1 MNAYAA
7 IVLTALLVGFVI
19 ERAADWLNLRALT
32 PEPPPE
38 FRDLYDDERY
48 RRAQEYLRARTRFGI
63 VTASFDLVLLLA
75 FWFAGG
81 FGWLDRVV
89 RALVDGP
96 ILRGLLFLGAL
107 GLGRLVIG
115 LPFRWWSTFVVE
127 ARFGFNRTTPRTF
140 WGDAVKGLGLAVLLG
155 TPLLVVVLW
164 LFEAT
169 GDRAWLWGWLVAA
182 LYLVGV
188 ELVAPTWI
196 MPLFNR
202 FTPLAGA
209 LRDTILSYARSVG
222 FPLEGVFVIDGSRRS
237 TKANAFFTGF
247 GRHKRIAL
255 FDTLVET
262 LQPDEVVAV
271 VAHEV
276 GHYKRRHVLQG
287 TVLGIVHLGAM
298 FFLLSVVLA
307 RRPIFE
313 AFFVD
318 EPSVWAGLV
327 LFGLLA
333 APVEL
338 VLSVL
343 LHAWSR
349 RNEYA
354 ADRFAVET
362 TGAGE
367 RLATALKRLS
377 ADSLSHLTPHPLYVA
392 LHYSHPPLLAR
403 IQALRGGH

>member
-1 MNAYAA
+1 VNAYGA
-7 IVLTALLVGFVI
+7 IVLVALLVGFVL
-19 ERAADWLNLRALT
+19 ERVADWLNLRALT

-38 FRDLYDDERY
+38 FRDLYDRERY
-48 RRAQEYLRARTRFGI
+48 ARAREYLGARTRFGI
-63 VTASFDLVLLLA
+63 VTAAIDLVLLLA
-75 FWFAGG
+75 VWFAGG
-81 FGWLDRVV
+81 FGWVDRLA
-89 RALVDGP
+89 RALADGP
-96 ILRGLLFLGAL
+96 ILRGLIFLGTL
-107 GLGRLVIG
+107 GLGRFVLT
-115 LPFRWWSTFVVE
+115 LPLRWWSTFVVE

-140 WGDAVKGLGLAVLLG
+140 WTDAAKGLILAILLG
-155 TPLLVVVLW
+155 TPLLTVVLW
-164 LFEAT
+164 LFETT
-169 GDRAWLWGWLVAA
+169 GDRAWLWCWLVAA

-188 ELVAPTWI
+188 ELVAPSWI
-196 MPLFNR
+196 LPLFNR
-202 FTPLAGA
+202 FTPLAGT
-209 LRDTILSYARSVG
+209 LRETILAYARSVG

-247 GRHKRIAL
+247 GRRKRIAL

-298 FFLLSVVLA
+298 LFLLAWILP
-307 RRPIFE
+307 RRALFE

-338 VLSVL
+338 VLSVV

-367 RLATALKRLS
+367 RLASALKRLS
-377 ADSLSHLTPHPLYVA
+377 ADSHAHLTPHPFYVA
-392 LHYSHPPLLAR
+392 LHYSHPPVLAR
-403 IQALRGGH
+403 IRALHGEA

>member
-1 MNAYAA
+1 
-7 IVLTALLVGFVI
+7 
-19 ERAADWLNLRALT
+19 
-32 PEPPPE
+32 
-38 FRDLYDDERY
+38 
-48 RRAQEYLRARTRFGI
+48 
-63 VTASFDLVLLLA
+63 
-75 FWFAGG
+75 
-81 FGWLDRVV
+81 
-89 RALVDGP
+89 
-96 ILRGLLFLGAL
+96 
-107 GLGRLVIG
+107 
-115 LPFRWWSTFVVE
+115 
-127 ARFGFNRTTPRTF
+127 
-140 WGDAVKGLGLAVLLG
+140 
-155 TPLLVVVLW
+155 
-164 LFEAT
+164 
-169 GDRAWLWGWLVAA
+169 
-182 LYLVGV
+182 VGV

-196 MPLFNR
+196 LPLFNR
-202 FTPLAGA
+202 FTPLDGA
-209 LRDTILSYARSVG
+209 LRDTILAYARSVG

-247 GRHKRIAL
+247 GRRKRIAL

-298 FFLLSVVLA
+298 FFLLALLLP
-307 RRPIFE
+307 RRPLFE
-313 AFFVD
+313 AFFVA

-333 APVEL
+333 TPVEL

-354 ADRFAVET
+354 ADRFAAGT
-362 TGAGE
+362 TGTGE

-392 LHYSHPPLLAR
+392 LHYSHPPVLAR
-403 IQALRGGH
+403 IRALRREAAA

>member
-1 MNAYAA
+1 VNAYGA
-7 IVLTALLVGFVI
+7 IVLVALLVGFVL
-19 ERAADWLNLRALT
+19 ERVADWLNLRALT

-38 FRDLYDDERY
+38 FRDLYDRERY
-48 RRAQEYLRARTRFGI
+48 ARAREYLGARTRFGI
-63 VTASFDLVLLLA
+63 VTAAIDLVLLLA
-75 FWFAGG
+75 VWFAGG
-81 FGWLDRVV
+81 FGWVDRLA
-89 RALVDGP
+89 RALADGS
-96 ILRGLLFLGAL
+96 ILRGLIFLGTL
-107 GLGRLVIG
+107 GLGRFVLT
-115 LPFRWWSTFVVE
+115 LPLRWWSTFVVE

-140 WGDAVKGLGLAVLLG
+140 WTDAAKGLILAILLG
-155 TPLLVVVLW
+155 TPLLTVVLW
-164 LFEAT
+164 LFETT
-169 GDRAWLWGWLVAA
+169 GDRAWLWCWLVAA

-188 ELVAPTWI
+188 ELVAPSWI
-196 MPLFNR
+196 LPLFNR
-202 FTPLAGA
+202 FTPLAGT
-209 LRDTILSYARSVG
+209 LRETILAYARSVG

-247 GRHKRIAL
+247 GRRKRIAL

-298 FFLLSVVLA
+298 LFLLAWILP
-307 RRPIFE
+307 RRALFE

-367 RLATALKRLS
+367 RLASALKRLS
-377 ADSLSHLTPHPLYVA
+377 ADSHAHLTPHPFYVA
-392 LHYSHPPLLAR
+392 LHYSHPPVLAR
-403 IQALRGGH
+403 IRALHGEA